1 MVTRRERGMRAAG
14 ARRGQAHGRECS
26 GRQGRECDAVER
38 AVHGVSS
45 PCLFVVYRLSLGYRR
60 CEAGAHCDPQV
71 RKLRDVWWATA
82 LLGSPPLV
90 CVGWRLA
97 IGAFLMSSLRHTG
110 RADHEQLTQLPHT
123 LTPHVYATSLGG
135 SGYDTGWSGWPV
147 NSALLSA
154 R

>member
-1 MVTRRERGMRAAG
+1 MVTRRERGVRADR

-90 CVGWRLA
+90 CVGWRVNGGPSESNA
-97 IGAFLMSSLRHTG
+97 WPEAAGSAPFVARRTWSGRG
-110 RADHEQLTQLPHT
+110 RAE
-123 LTPHVYATSLGG
+123 G
-135 SGYDTGWSGWPV
+135 SSGCPLV
-147 NSALLSA
+147 
-154 R
+154 